1 MCPSM
6 ALLMELILSLHIVLN
21 WREMLLRVVAA
32 EKLSVLLKTFRMI
45 SEGRSEKEGEYFVL
59 AG

>member
-1 MCPSM
+1 M

-32 EKLSVLLKTFRMI
+32 ENLSVLLKTFRMI